1 MRTYLT
7 NACNQRSVFLNIQLV
22 MIEPLEE
29 ATMQPV
35 TIAKMISLD
44 DPTPVMLP
52 KNFVD
57 ETVGEAKSAILILAP
72 LYQILRVIPT
82 QNRTGI
88 KIIIDIEN
96 FSPDFLLE
104 FNHILSSHNIK
115 ALHNTG
121 LCFTLEHC
129 IYEGYFDLSELP
141 ISKAQLIEELSA
153 IQGVSKVE
161 ISQIE

>member
-57 ETVGEAKSAILILAP
+57 ETVGEAKSAALRSITASMKVILTSVSYP
-72 LYQILRVIPT
+72 
-82 QNRTGI
+82 
-88 KIIIDIEN
+88 
-96 FSPDFLLE
+96 SPRP
-104 FNHILSSHNIK
+104 N
-115 ALHNTG
+115 
-121 LCFTLEHC
+121 
-129 IYEGYFDLSELP
+129 
-141 ISKAQLIEELSA
+141 
-153 IQGVSKVE
+153 
-161 ISQIE
+161 